1 MKSELTSK
9 SQTSIGDFEIV
20 DPLLHVLDHLP
31 DGILF
36 LDRNWRITYANETAR
51 RISRL
56 SPQDLNN
63 RTHWQIYP
71 ETVDTHLQRVY
82 FEVMETRRP
91 GRLEAFF
98 YAPFEVWLD
107 VRVLPVPDGI
117 ALYYRDVTGTYIAE
131 EARKETAE
139 RLQQVLAVTTD
150 GILTL
155 DTEFRIT
162 YMNPRAVD
170 MLAPSGNILGKI
182 LWDVFPSSVYPGSPY
197 VEHIHRA
204 MEAREPGT
212 FVAYYPAPLDF
223 WVDVT
228 VRASQDGVIIFF
240 RDVSESLRR
249 EQDLRASEERY
260 RVLTELSPNSQWM
273 ANAQGLVLYANQR
286 FLEYIGPDRAP
297 STGNEY
303 ILCFDPE
310 DRDRV
315 TQTWTRCVTTGE
327 HYSIE
332 ARLIRAADGASR
344 WWSLRALPVRDNGGF
359 IQQWLGSAIDIHEER
374 LAADRLREQ
383 YVEIDRQRR
392 ELETIYHGSPIGMAL
407 YDSKDLRVMRINDR
421 QAEILRISAD
431 AVIGLRY
438 EDLTAGVPAALA
450 LIRRAAAG
458 ENVLNQDIQGVLDR
472 SPSERRYWNVNYSPI
487 FDEAGN
493 VTAIAAATVETTAQ
507 KRAEAALIQSEKL
520 AAVGRMASSI
530 AHEINNPLEAVTNL
544 IYIAR
549 QQANSAEVDQLLDL
563 ADQELRRVAI
573 IANQTLRFHKQATH
587 PREITCTDLF
597 ATVLSLYEGR
607 LKNSSISVERRKR
620 AKRPIACFEGDIRQ
634 ILNNLVGNAIDAM
647 SSSTRTR
654 PGRLLLRSRE
664 SCDWRT
670 GRRGLTLTVADTGP
684 GISPEARSRIFEAF
698 FTTKGIN
705 GTGLGLWISADI
717 TARHDGRL
725 LFRGSQSPGKSGTVF
740 SLFLPF
746 EAVLPAPTARP
757 N

>member
-392 ELETIYHGSPIGMAL
+392 ELETIYHGSPIGM
-407 YDSKDLRVMRINDR
+407 
-421 QAEILRISAD
+421 
-431 AVIGLRY
+431 
-438 EDLTAGVPAALA
+438 T
-450 LIRRAAAG
+450 RR
-458 ENVLNQDIQGVLDR
+458 
-472 SPSERRYWNVNYSPI
+472 S
-487 FDEAGN
+487 
-493 VTAIAAATVETTAQ
+493 
-507 KRAEAALIQSEKL
+507 
-520 AAVGRMASSI
+520 
-530 AHEINNPLEAVTNL
+530 LE
-544 IYIAR
+544 
-549 QQANSAEVDQLLDL
+549 S
-563 ADQELRRVAI
+563 
-573 IANQTLRFHKQATH
+573 
-587 PREITCTDLF
+587 
-597 ATVLSLYEGR
+597 
-607 LKNSSISVERRKR
+607 
-620 AKRPIACFEGDIRQ
+620 
-634 ILNNLVGNAIDAM
+634 
-647 SSSTRTR
+647 
-654 PGRLLLRSRE
+654 
-664 SCDWRT
+664 
-670 GRRGLTLTVADTGP
+670 
-684 GISPEARSRIFEAF
+684 
-698 FTTKGIN
+698 
-705 GTGLGLWISADI
+705 
-717 TARHDGRL
+717 
-725 LFRGSQSPGKSGTVF
+725 
-740 SLFLPF
+740 
-746 EAVLPAPTARP
+746 
-757 N
+757 